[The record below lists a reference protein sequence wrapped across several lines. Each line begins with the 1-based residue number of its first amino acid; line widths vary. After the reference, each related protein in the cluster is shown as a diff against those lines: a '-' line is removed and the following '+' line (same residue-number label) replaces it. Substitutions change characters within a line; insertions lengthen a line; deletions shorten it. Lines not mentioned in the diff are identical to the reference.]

1 VKLLLIKDFFS
12 KDFDM
17 KNCRYK
23 AKKLTAFIFIGVLIV
38 FGFLSSGKVF
48 SNILLNKPAELTFD
62 AIESLYNEDVFLKE
76 ALINYNG
83 GFRNLIGQRVIK
95 DADINNMVIKTADGS
110 LTSIMWQY
118 DTKPRAQSVIAL
130 NDFLAEQSIP
140 LLYIQTPYKIIEGYT
155 QLPTGIT
162 DFSNYDVDLCLSV
175 LEEGSADYLDL
186 RQEAVVDE
194 LDPATMFFR
203 TDHHWTTKTAF
214 WAFTKVANRMA
225 DDYGFEINKD
235 YLNLD
240 EYIVSSYPQ
249 SFLGSEGRRVG
260 QLYSGLDDYDF
271 IAPGFD
277 TEISVKIF
285 KENGEVRSQDGNFVE
300 AIVFAPLLDME
311 ADPSTNHYACYFGGD
326 YPNVIIKNHNL
337 DNGKVLIVKD
347 SFALPFVA
355 FLSNVVQEINMID
368 LRYFTNKS
376 LADYISDYQPD
387 MVMILYNP
395 SSLSGQQMF
404 DFGL

>member
-1 VKLLLIKDFFS
+1 MEYNAQKI
-12 KDFDM
+12 
-17 KNCRYK
+17 
-23 AKKLTAFIFIGVLIV
+23 TAFIFIGVLLV

-48 SNILLNKPAELTFD
+48 FNILLDKPEELTFD
-62 AIESLYNEDVFLKE
+62 AIETLYNEDVFLKG

-83 GFRNLIGQRVIK
+83 GFRDLIGQRVIK

-110 LTSIMWQY
+110 LTSLMWQY
-118 DTKPRAQSVIAL
+118 DTRPRAQSVIAL
-130 NDFLAEQSIP
+130 NDFLAGQDIP

-162 DFSNYDVDLCLSV
+162 DFSNYDVDLFLSV
-175 LEEGSADYLDL
+175 LEEGSADYIDL
-186 RQEAVVDE
+186 RQEAVTDE

-214 WAFTKVANRMA
+214 WAFAKVAKSMA

-240 EYIVSSYPQ
+240 EYTVSSYPQ

-260 QLYSGLDDYDF
+260 QLYAGLDDYDF
-271 IAPGFD
+271 IAPKFD
-277 TEISVKIF
+277 TDISVDIY
-285 KENGEVRSQDGNFVE
+285 KENGDIRSQDGNFVE
-300 AIVFAPLLDME
+300 AITFEPLMDMTAP
-311 ADPSTNHYACYFGGD
+311 PSTNHYACYFGGD
-326 YPNVIIKNHNL
+326 YPSVIIKNHNL

-355 FLSNVVQEINMID
+355 FLSTVTQEINMID
-368 LRYFTNKS
+368 LRYFTKKS
-376 LADYISDYQPD
+376 LADYISQYQPD

-404 DFGL
+404 DFGV